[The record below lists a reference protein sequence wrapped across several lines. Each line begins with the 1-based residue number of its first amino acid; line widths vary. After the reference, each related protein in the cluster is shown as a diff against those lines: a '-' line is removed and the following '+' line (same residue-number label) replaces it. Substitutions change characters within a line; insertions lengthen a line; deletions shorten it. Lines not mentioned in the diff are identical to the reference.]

1 MLQHLTISHYALIEH
16 LDIDWQNGFSVITGE
31 TGAGKSIILGA
42 LNLLLGG
49 RADTKAIQSGQNK
62 CMIEAIFN
70 IEELHLESFFIENDI
85 DYDEKEC
92 IIRREVMLS
101 GKSRAFINDSPLP
114 ASKLKEI
121 GDKII
126 DIHSQHQN
134 LLIRN
139 ESFLIDTL
147 DTIAEHPEVLAKYR
161 LLHKTYKE
169 AVTSLEELRQQAE
182 KGKTEQDYLQFQLSQ
197 IEEAQLQADEQ
208 TDLEAEQNILNHSE
222 EIKQAYYS
230 AQSLLNAEEVCVT
243 QNLKHA
249 AEKLRGITTND
260 YMANQLAERLESM
273 RIELDDIEA
282 EIAQH
287 AEKVEYDPAR
297 LAFIEERLNTIYE
310 LEQKHR
316 VKNVGELLTIADTLR
331 TRLSAIENL
340 DEDIAQQ
347 KKKVDD
353 LKKARSEAAVQL
365 TDTRKNAAK
374 SIEKE
379 LTASLKQLGM
389 PNVEIGLQ
397 ITPRQEYD
405 YSGADNVTFLFS
417 GNKNIPPQDVK
428 QIASGGEIARMMLAL
443 KALIAKK
450 KALPTILFDEVD
462 TGVSGSM
469 AEKMAKVMQQISNFC
484 QVICITHLPQIAAC
498 ATNQYRVYKE
508 DTGDATRSHIKQLSY
523 EERIEEIALM
533 LSGSEITQAAISN
546 AKALLKK

>member
-498 ATNQYRVYKE
+498 GTNQYRVYKE

>member
-161 LLHKTYKE
+161 LLHKAYKE

-249 AEKLRGITTND
+249 AEKLRDITTND
-260 YMANQLAERLESM
+260 SMANQLAERLESM

-353 LKKARSEAAVQL
+353 LTKARSEAAVQL

-389 PNVEIGLQ
+389 PNVEIMLQ

-498 ATNQYRVYKE
+498 GTNQYRVYKE

>member
-161 LLHKTYKE
+161 LLHKAYKE

-230 AQSLLNAEEVCVT
+230 AQSLLNAEEVSVT

-249 AEKLRGITTND
+249 AEKLRDITTND
-260 YMANQLAERLESM
+260 SMANQLAERLESM

-353 LKKARSEAAVQL
+353 LTKARSEAAAQL

-389 PNVEIGLQ
+389 PNVEIVLQ

>member
-161 LLHKTYKE
+161 LLHKAYKE

-230 AQSLLNAEEVCVT
+230 AQSLLNAEEVSVT

-249 AEKLRGITTND
+249 AEKLRDITTND
-260 YMANQLAERLESM
+260 SMANQLAERLESM

-331 TRLSAIENL
+331 TGLSAIENL

-353 LKKARSEAAVQL
+353 LTKARSEAAVQL

-389 PNVEIGLQ
+389 PNVEIVLQ

-498 ATNQYRVYKE
+498 GTNQYRVYKE

-523 EERIEEIALM
+523 EERIEEIAHM

>member
-161 LLHKTYKE
+161 LLHKAYKE

-353 LKKARSEAAVQL
+353 LTKARSEAAVQL

-498 ATNQYRVYKE
+498 GTKQYRVYKE

-523 EERIEEIALM
+523 EERIEEIAHM

>member
-147 DTIAEHPEVLAKYR
+147 DTIAEHPEVSAKYR
-161 LLHKTYKE
+161 LLHKAYKE
-169 AVTSLEELRQQAE
+169 AITSLEELRQQAE
-182 KGKTEQDYLQFQLSQ
+182 KGKTDQDYLQFQLSQ

-249 AEKLRGITTND
+249 AEKLRDITTND
-260 YMANQLAERLESM
+260 SMANQLAERLDSM

-353 LKKARSEAAVQL
+353 LTKARSEAAVQL

-498 ATNQYRVYKE
+498 GTNQYRVYKE

-533 LSGSEITQAAISN
+533 LSGFEITQAAISN

>member
-161 LLHKTYKE
+161 LLHKAYKE

-498 ATNQYRVYKE
+498 GTNQYRVYKE

>member
-70 IEELHLESFFIENDI
+70 IEELHLKSFFIENDI

-161 LLHKTYKE
+161 LLHKAYKE

-249 AEKLRGITTND
+249 AEKLRDITTND
-260 YMANQLAERLESM
+260 SMANQLAERLDSM

-353 LKKARSEAAVQL
+353 LTKARSKAAVQL

-405 YSGADNVTFLFS
+405 YSGSDNVTFLFS

-523 EERIEEIALM
+523 EERIEEIAHM

>member
-161 LLHKTYKE
+161 LLHKAYKE

-249 AEKLRGITTND
+249 AEKLRDITTND
-260 YMANQLAERLESM
+260 SIANQLAERLESM

-287 AEKVEYDPAR
+287 AEKVEYDPTR

-353 LKKARSEAAVQL
+353 LTKARSEAAVQL

-389 PNVEIGLQ
+389 PNVEIVLQ

-498 ATNQYRVYKE
+498 GTNQYRVYKE

>member
-1 MLQHLTISHYALIEH
+1 MLQHLTISHYALIEN

-70 IEELHLESFFIENDI
+70 IEELNLESFFIENDI

-121 GDKII
+121 SDKII

-134 LLIRN
+134 LLIKN

-147 DTIAEHPEVLAKYR
+147 DTIAEQPEALAKYR
-161 LLHKTYKE
+161 LQHKAYKE
-169 AVTSLEELRQQAE
+169 AVALLEKLQQQAD
-182 KGKTEQDYLQFQLSQ
+182 KGKTDQDYLQFQLSQ
-197 IEEAQLQADEQ
+197 IDEAQLQTDEQ
-208 TDLEAEQNILNHSE
+208 NDLETEQNILNYSE
-222 EIKQAYYS
+222 EIKQAYYG
-230 AQSLLNAEEVCVT
+230 AQSMLNAEDFSVA

-249 AEKLRGITTND
+249 TEKLRGITTND
-260 YMANQLAERLESM
+260 SLAIQLAERLESV

-282 EIAQH
+282 EITQH
-287 AEKVEYDPAR
+287 AETIEYNPAR

-316 VKNVGELLTIADTLR
+316 VKNIGELLTIAESLR
-331 TRLSAIENL
+331 EKLSTIENL
-340 DEDIAQQ
+340 DENIAQQ
-347 KKKVDD
+347 KKKVDE
-353 LKKARSEAAVQL
+353 LTKARAEAAAQL
-365 TDTRKNAAK
+365 TKTRKNAARN
-374 SIEKE
+374 IEKE
-379 LTASLKQLGM
+379 LTVSLKQLGM
-389 PNVEIGLQ
+389 PNVEIVLQ
-397 ITPRQEYD
+397 ITPRMEFD

-498 ATNQYRVYKE
+498 GTNQYKVYKE
-508 DTGDATRSHIKQLSY
+508 DTGDATRSHIKQLNN
-523 EERIEEIALM
+523 EERIEEIAHM

>member
-147 DTIAEHPEVLAKYR
+147 DTIAEHPEVLAKYL
-161 LLHKTYKE
+161 LLHKAYKE

-353 LKKARSEAAVQL
+353 LTKARSEAAVQL

-389 PNVEIGLQ
+389 PNVEIVLQ

-498 ATNQYRVYKE
+498 GTNQYRVYKE

>member
-161 LLHKTYKE
+161 LLHKAYKE

-353 LKKARSEAAVQL
+353 LTKARSEAAVQL

-389 PNVEIGLQ
+389 PNVEIMLQ

-498 ATNQYRVYKE
+498 GTNQYRVYKE

>member
-161 LLHKTYKE
+161 LLHKAYKE
-169 AVTSLEELRQQAE
+169 AITSLEELRQQAE
-182 KGKTEQDYLQFQLSQ
+182 KGKTEQDYLQIQLSQ

-498 ATNQYRVYKE
+498 GTNQYRVYKE